1 MSKSKHKVNAKAAAS
16 RPSIEGSPKQTEDM
30 PIPPAAVDSGDRLSF
45 TLFVAIAIHAVVILG
60 FTFTLPKPANTS
72 HTIDITLA
80 THKDALT
87 PEEADFLAQHNQEA
101 SGTIDEA
108 KQITTDKA
116 AQFADAQIRKV
127 NPVPQQQKASDK
139 QTKQQ
144 VVVSTTSRTEQK
156 IAEQKNPDPKKN
168 EDKIK
173 GAKEDQPLQIDD
185 LASLQAKLD
194 KQRQEY
200 AKRPRIRTL
209 TSVSTKASYD
219 AKYLHDWST
228 KIEQVGHKH
237 YPKEAL
243 SRRITGQLRLSV
255 TINPDGSVYE
265 VKVMQS
271 SGKRL
276 LDDAAK
282 QIVRLA
288 APYAPFPSEIRK
300 HADRLQII
308 RTWNFEITGKETS
321 ITTSAH

>member
-1 MSKSKHKVNAKAAAS
+1 VSKT
-16 RPSIEGSPKQTEDM
+16 RPKEKIITERHAVD
-30 PIPPAAVDSGDRLSF
+30 PQGAAVSLPTTVGASDRLVF
-45 TLFVAIAIHAVVILG
+45 TLFIAIVLHAFIILEVK
-60 FTFTLPKPANTS
+60 FKLPEPDKTS

-108 KQITTDKA
+108 KQLTTDKQ

-127 NPVPQQQKASDK
+127 NPIPQQQKASDK
-139 QTKQQ
+139 TDKQK
-144 VVVSTTSRTEQK
+144 VVVTTKSMADNK
-156 IAEQKNPDPKKN
+156 VSKQKNPDPNLQEEKV
-168 EDKIK
+168 D
-173 GAKEDQPLQIDD
+173 GAKEDQPLEVDD

-209 TSVSTKASYD
+209 TSVSTKATYD
-219 AKYLHDWST
+219 AQYLHDWST
-228 KIEQVGHKH
+228 KIEQVGNRN
-237 YPKEAL
+237 YPSEAL
-243 SRRITGQLRLSV
+243 NRRITGQLRLSV
-255 TINPDGSVYE
+255 TINPDGSVFE

-276 LDDAAK
+276 LDDAAR

-288 APYAPFPSEIRK
+288 APYAPFPAEIRK
-300 HADRLQII
+300 NADRLQII
-308 RTWNFEITGKETS
+308 RTWNFEITGKESS
-321 ITTSAH
+321 ITTTAN

>member
-1 MSKSKHKVNAKAAAS
+1 MSKHKGKVRVVTQRPVIESSRQQTTDQPIAK
-16 RPSIEGSPKQTEDM
+16 P
-30 PIPPAAVDSGDRLSF
+30 VDAGDRLSF
-45 TLFVAIAIHAVVILG
+45 TLFMALAIHAMILLGIG
-60 FTFTLPKPANTS
+60 FELPKPDKTS

-80 THKDALT
+80 THKASLT

-108 KQITTDKA
+108 KQLTTDKQ
-116 AQFADAQIRKV
+116 AQFADTQIRKV
-127 NPVPQQQKASDK
+127 NPIPQQQKASDK
-139 QTKQQ
+139 SNRQQ
-144 VVVSTTSRTEQK
+144 VVVATQNLSEKKVPQ
-156 IAEQKNPDPKKN
+156 QKNPEPKTETKTA
-168 EDKIK
+168 
-173 GAKEDQPLQIDD
+173 GAREDQLQPIDD

-228 KIEQVGHKH
+228 RIEQVGNRN
-237 YPKEAL
+237 YPSEAL
-243 SRRITGQLRLSV
+243 NRRITGQLRLSV

-265 VKVMQS
+265 VKVLQS
-271 SGKRL
+271 SGQRI

-288 APYAPFPSEIRK
+288 APFASFPPEIRK
-300 HADRLQII
+300 HVDRLQII
-308 RTWNFEITGKETS
+308 RTWNFEITGNQTS
-321 ITTSAH
+321 VTTQAN

>member
-1 MSKSKHKVNAKAAAS
+1 VSVNKAKVRAITQRPVIETSLKSSDKIEPKLKV
-16 RPSIEGSPKQTEDM
+16 G
-30 PIPPAAVDSGDRLSF
+30 SGDRLSF
-45 TLFVAIAIHAVVILG
+45 TLFIALILHIFIIDKVG
-60 FTFTLPKPANTS
+60 FKLDKQDKTS
-72 HTIDITLA
+72 HTMDITLA
-80 THKDALT
+80 THKAALT

-101 SGTIDEA
+101 SGTIDQA
-108 KQITTDKA
+108 KQLTTDKQ

-127 NPVPQQQKASDK
+127 NPLPQQQKASNK
-139 QTKQQ
+139 NNKQQ
-144 VVVSTTSRTEQK
+144 VIVTTIGQSDKK
-156 IAEQKNPDPKKN
+156 ITRQINPDPSKT
-168 EDKIK
+168 EDDIQ
-173 GAKEDQPLQIDD
+173 GAREDQPLAVDD

-219 AKYLHDWST
+219 AKYLHDWSS
-228 KIEQVGHKH
+228 KIEQVGNQN
-237 YPKEAL
+237 YPHEAL

-255 TINPDGSVYE
+255 TVNPDGSVYE
-265 VKVMQS
+265 VKITQS

-288 APYAPFPSEIRK
+288 APYAPFPAEIRK

-308 RTWNFEITGKETS
+308 RTWNFEITGKQSS
-321 ITTSAH
+321 ITTTAN

>member
-1 MSKSKHKVNAKAAAS
+1 MSRNRPQEKITETAAT
-16 RPSIEGSPKQTEDM
+16 QT
-30 PIPPAAVDSGDRLSF
+30 AVDKPLKVDAGDRLVF
-45 TLFVAIAIHAVVILG
+45 TLFVAVVVHAFLILKIG
-60 FTFTLPKPANTS
+60 FTLPEPDKTS

-87 PEEADFLAQHNQEA
+87 PEQADFLAQHNQEA

-108 KQITTDKA
+108 KQLTTDQR

-127 NPVPQQQKASDK
+127 NPVPQQQKAADKADK
-139 QTKQQ
+139 QKIVVTTK
-144 VVVSTTSRTEQK
+144 STTDNKVSK
-156 IAEQKNPDPKKN
+156 QKNPDPDIQ
-168 EDKIK
+168 EEKIE
-173 GAKEDQPLQIDD
+173 GAKEEQLLEVDD

-209 TSVSTKASYD
+209 TSVSTKATYD

-228 KIEQVGHKH
+228 KIEQVGNRN
-237 YPKEAL
+237 YPREAL
-243 SRRITGQLRLSV
+243 NRRITGQLRLSV
-255 TINPDGSVYE
+255 TINPDGSVFE

-276 LDDAAK
+276 LDDAAR

-288 APYAPFPSEIRK
+288 APYAPFPAEIRK

-308 RTWNFEITGKETS
+308 RTWNFEITGKESS
-321 ITTSAH
+321 ITTTAN

>member
-1 MSKSKHKVNAKAAAS
+1 MSRNRPQEKITETAAT
-16 RPSIEGSPKQTEDM
+16 QT
-30 PIPPAAVDSGDRLSF
+30 AVDKPLKVDASDRLVF
-45 TLFVAIAIHAVVILG
+45 TLFVAVVVHAFLILKIG
-60 FTFTLPKPANTS
+60 FTLPEPDKTS

-108 KQITTDKA
+108 KQLTTDQR

-127 NPVPQQQKASDK
+127 NPVPQQQKAADKADK
-139 QTKQQ
+139 QKIVVTTK
-144 VVVSTTSRTEQK
+144 STTDNKVSK
-156 IAEQKNPDPKKN
+156 QKNPDPDVQ
-168 EDKIK
+168 EEKID
-173 GAKEDQPLQIDD
+173 GAKDEQLLEVDD

-209 TSVSTKASYD
+209 TSVSTKATYD

-228 KIEQVGHKH
+228 KIEQVGNRN
-237 YPKEAL
+237 YPREAL
-243 SRRITGQLRLSV
+243 NRRITGQLRLSV
-255 TINPDGSVYE
+255 TINPDGSVFE

-276 LDDAAK
+276 LDDAAR

-288 APYAPFPSEIRK
+288 APYAPFPAEIRK

-308 RTWNFEITGKETS
+308 RTWNFEITGKESS
-321 ITTSAH
+321 ITTTAN